1 MRRGEPAVT
10 LGRAEWSWLPQI
22 PHLLCTDL
30 NELLLIY
37 FKREGTKG
45 FSLGRGTAKLLTRL
59 GIERWV
65 GRDAIYRVGTP
76 IKTGGTLSQMCL

>member
-1 MRRGEPAVT
+1 MRRGEPAIT

-45 FSLGRGTAKLLTRL
+45 FSLGRGNSQAAYQVRHREM
-59 GIERWV
+59 GGE
-65 GRDAIYRVGTP
+65 GRY
-76 IKTGGTLSQMCL
+76 L